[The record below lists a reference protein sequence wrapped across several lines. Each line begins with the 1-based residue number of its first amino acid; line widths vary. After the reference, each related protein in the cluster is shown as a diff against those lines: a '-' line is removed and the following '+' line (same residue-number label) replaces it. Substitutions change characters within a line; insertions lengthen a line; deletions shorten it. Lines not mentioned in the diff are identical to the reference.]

1 MPFILATDDCTNIT
15 KSVKKVLL
23 NVQNEWAKEGGKGS
37 NDFLDR
43 VKKVNW

>member
-1 MPFILATDDCTNIT
+1 MPFIVATDDCTNIT

-23 NVQNEWAKEGGKGS
+23 NVPNEWAEEGGKGS